1 MEGKK
6 ANIHQV
12 IRKVILHV
20 RKQERNVSTTEL
32 DESWRLIEKQIH
44 ATKKEKLHNRLLYA
58 ATYSSVASQSCYV
71 CFGWVN
77 SSSLITMQ
85 MTAH

>member
-44 ATKKEKLHNRLLYA
+44 ATKKKKLNPA
-58 ATYSSVASQSCYV
+58 MYV
-71 CFGWVN
+71 LAG
-77 SSSLITMQ
+77 
-85 MTAH
+85 

>member
-32 DESWRLIEKQIH
+32 DESWRLIENKSMQPKRKSCINDYFMRQLIH
-44 ATKKEKLHNRLLYA
+44 QLP
-58 ATYSSVASQSCYV
+58 QSCYV

>member
-20 RKQERNVSTTEL
+20 GNRREMSQRPNWMNHGDLSKNKSMQPKRKSCINDYFMRQ
-32 DESWRLIEKQIH
+32 LIHQ
-44 ATKKEKLHNRLLYA
+44 LP
-58 ATYSSVASQSCYV
+58 QSCYV

>member
-44 ATKKEKLHNRLLYA
+44 ATKKKKLH
-58 ATYSSVASQSCYV
+58 
-71 CFGWVN
+71 
-77 SSSLITMQ
+77 
-85 MTAH
+85 